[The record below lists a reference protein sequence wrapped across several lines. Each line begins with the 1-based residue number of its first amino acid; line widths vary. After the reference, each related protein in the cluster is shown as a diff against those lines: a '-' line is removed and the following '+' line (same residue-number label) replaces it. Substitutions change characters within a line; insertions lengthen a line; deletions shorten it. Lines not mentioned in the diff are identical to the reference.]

1 MSHIT
6 IYICQYHISS
16 ILHESLGYFL
26 GLAYSR
32 HPIGQ
37 RQQSLFHLSR
47 QAPHALTPR
56 MAFGVL
62 VVDPQGLTQL
72 HQDAGAALAVGLQT
86 QGWVFHVMP
95 QS

>member
-1 MSHIT
+1 MV
-6 IYICQYHISS
+6 
-16 ILHESLGYFL
+16 L

-62 VVDPQGLTQL
+62 MADPQGLAQL
-72 HQDAGAALAVGLQT
+72 HQDVGAALAVGLP
-86 QGWVFHVMP
+86 GLGMP
-95 QS
+95 CYVPKLRW